1 MIFNA
6 GIETGAG
13 NSFLGGLAAGMLI
26 SGDMYQGW
34 HSVIGR
40 KRSLNFLRLISRL
53 VCDRLGVFHH
63 RTRRSTCRDL
73 YTNWRVEWGSTFQ
86 KTWCIAQTSW
96 KYSKLGLH
104 TYWMCRNNDNIIH
117 RRHCCPDWNLARLAA
132 KSSSCFASNS
142 SSVNPDCSNFETF
155 FSRSWDIK
163 DEVWYLTKRID
174 NTFCCCLW
182 SLRTLSTSGANVV
195 KPRRYKTY
203 EGVSNNNVSAYAL
216 LAQWLCVQERWFSY
230 SPVRIFHSPLR
241 ILNGWIL
248 QWIRSVFKAIALKVE
263 SCSPTQHSITK
274 SRVSLAHTTSLGNS
288 STGGEENER
297 WGIERRWDFTDQ
309 RSSWQ
314 R

>member
-1 MIFNA
+1 
-6 GIETGAG
+6 
-13 NSFLGGLAAGMLI
+13 
-26 SGDMYQGW
+26 
-34 HSVIGR
+34 
-40 KRSLNFLRLISRL
+40 
-53 VCDRLGVFHH
+53 
-63 RTRRSTCRDL
+63 
-73 YTNWRVEWGSTFQ
+73 
-86 KTWCIAQTSW
+86 
-96 KYSKLGLH
+96 
-104 TYWMCRNNDNIIH
+104 MCRNNDNIIH

-203 EGVSNNNVSAYAL
+203 EGVSNNSVSAYAL

-248 QWIRSVFKAIALKVE
+248 QWIWSLFKAIAVKVE

-314 R
+314 RWPLAEKGLHPLVLRCQNDLLGRTCWNKKGEAIIFWIVDSKSARHGALSQLTTNMSSVCFLFSMGQRILLIGCTGLSCQPKAISAGAHWKTCLCSSEMGFGIQGFSC